1 MSAAAPFAPSFR
13 GLKTTALRRV
23 GVDVCNQ
30 IMSDMEP
37 YVDCALQR
45 SESRQ
50 RRNGNQRSVRAD
62 ALPARSEASWP
73 IVAHPALLAIAEA
86 VLVSRTIIA
95 TTWPAFSNDL
105 KQRDARTYRGGRCAT

>member
-13 GLKTTALRRV
+13 GLKTIALRRV

-86 VLVSRTIIA
+86 VLVSRMIIA
-95 TTWPAFSNDL
+95 TTWPAFSKTL

>member
-1 MSAAAPFAPSFR
+1 MQQRPLRLLSEASKQ
-13 GLKTTALRRV
+13 LLRRV

-86 VLVSRTIIA
+86 VLVSRTIAMIIA
-95 TTWPAFSNDL
+95 TTWPAFS
-105 KQRDARTYRGGRCAT
+105 KIIAATWPFFQEH